1 MQVSKHQ
8 PDATAIMQVALG
20 FWPSKTLLAAVK
32 LRLFTLLGEEALTA
46 SQIQRGLGLHEKYL
60 YDFLD
65 ALTSLGF
72 LERKGTG
79 QAALYANTE
88 DTAFF
93 LDKNKPAYIGGFLEM
108 ANDREYRFWADLEE
122 GLKTGKPQNE
132 IKTTGKESFEAIYAD
147 QERLKQFTEAMSG
160 IQKGS
165 FMAFVDKFDLS
176 SYRTLLDVGGSGGL
190 LSALVAS
197 RYPHMHCTTYD
208 LPQLEPLAQETIDRM
223 GVSSRVSIQSGSF
236 FTEPFPEAEV
246 ITMGNILHSFDL
258 ESKQMLIRKAYDAL
272 PKGGCLV
279 VIEMIMDNERRSNT
293 MALLMSLN
301 MLIESDGGFNYT
313 EAAFKNWV
321 REAGFRDTKFIHLA
335 GPVSAAIAYK

>member
-1 MQVSKHQ
+1 MQLSNHQ

-32 LRLFTLLGEEALTA
+32 LNLFTLLGEESLTA
-46 SQIQRGLGLHEKYL
+46 SQIQRGLALHGKYL

-65 ALTSLGF
+65 TLTSLGF
-72 LERKGTG
+72 LERKGIG
-79 QAALYANTE
+79 QSALYANTE
-88 DTAFF
+88 ETAFF

-132 IKTTGKESFEAIYAD
+132 IKTTGKESFQAIYED
-147 QERLKQFTEAMSG
+147 PKRLKQFTEAMSG

-165 FMAFVDKFDLS
+165 FMAFANKFDFS

-197 RYPHMHCTTYD
+197 KHPHMYCTTYD
-208 LPQLEPLAQETIDRM
+208 LPQLEALALQTIDAM
-223 GVSSRVSIQSGSF
+223 GVSSKVSIQSGNF
-236 FTEPFPEAEV
+236 FTESFPEAQV

-258 ESKQMLIRKAYDAL
+258 EAKQMLIGKAYEAL
-272 PKGGCLV
+272 PKNGCLV

-313 EAAFKNWV
+313 ESEFVNWV
-321 REAGFRDTKFIHLA
+321 RKAGFQETKFIHLA